1 MIASPLRLAGAL
13 VAGTLAQAP
22 HPTVESV
29 AVEVRIE
36 EGAADVVSRYHYLPG
51 SEPLELN
58 ALRVDG
64 QAVELDRAGWSSG
77 DAGSPPTDRAPTLE
91 RLPGLYRLR
100 VAPGRREPGT
110 GPGALET
117 LTIRYRVTGDL
128 RRIPLFVPTAPI
140 EAERDGV
147 EIRVTGLPARAAAVV
162 FPRMRESEGGL
173 TATLANMPTFLLLS
187 PPGRRIS
194 FGRAADGVV
203 LTIILLASAWW
214 VRAQRRRR
222 FRATG

>member
-1 MIASPLRLAGAL
+1 MIAWSLRLAGAL
-13 VAGTLAQAP
+13 VASTLAQAP
-22 HPTVESV
+22 DPTVESV
-29 AVEVRIE
+29 TVEVRIE
-36 EGAADVVSRYHYLPG
+36 EGAADVVSRYRYLPG

-64 QAVELDRAGWSSG
+64 QVVELGRTGSSSR
-77 DAGSPPTDRAPTLE
+77 DAGPRPMDRAPTLE

-100 VAPGRREPGT
+100 VAPGRGEPRAR
-110 GPGALET
+110 PAALET

-128 RRIPLFVPTAPI
+128 RRIPLFAPTRPM

-147 EIRVTGLPARAAAVV
+147 EIRVTGLPARAATAV
-162 FPRMRESEGGL
+162 FPRMRVSEGGL
-173 TATLANMPTFLLLS
+173 AATLANMPTFLLLP

-194 FGRAADGVV
+194 FGQAADGVV
-203 LTIILLASAWW
+203 LTIILLASVWW